1 MSFARLF
8 SGLFFGAILAH
19 AGIPGVAQ
27 TAGSAPP
34 LIMELNAAAD
44 TTAGNCRLTYVVRN
58 ATDTA
63 LASATYEVA
72 IFDQQGVVQRMLAL
86 DFGALDAGKTRILQF
101 DLAGSP
107 CAAISQIIVNTAPSC
122 VRSADGAATDICI
135 QGLEVTS
142 RTAIRFGL

>member
-1 MSFARLF
+1 MSFARTFPRIVLA
-8 SGLFFGAILAH
+8 AIFAH
-19 AGIPGVAQ
+19 AGFSAAAQ
-27 TAGSAPP
+27 TTGTSPP
-34 LIMELNAAAD
+34 LTMELNAATD
-44 TTAGNCRLTYVVRN
+44 TAAGNCRLTYVVRN
-58 ATDTA
+58 GTDTA
-63 LASATYEVA
+63 LSSATYEVA

-107 CAAISQIIVNTAPSC
+107 CASISQIIVNTAPSC